1 MHMPGKD
8 SVTVFGHPKGAFL
21 LAGTEMWERFGFFG
35 MMGLLVH
42 FLTASPL
49 TSGFGW
55 DAGNAKALVGNLFAA
70 MWVFPIIGSWFAD
83 RYIGARRS
91 LVIGAAMMVLGYF
104 LFALPAAIP
113 HLVELGLALPVVV
126 PLQQSGV
133 ALGQIW
139 LDEGISTAL
148 LQQSVSPQHSI
159 ALNLAYRLM
168 GISFYLGLLMIVAG
182 NAFFKP
188 CIVALVGRFYEKG
201 DSRREGG
208 YTILYLCINLGGL
221 ISNFLVGSLGER
233 LGWHYGF
240 AAAGTGMLIGLFV
253 LLINKRSIAQ
263 GLHPRATGPAR
274 ISGRA
279 GASFSHA
286 ERQHFKAIAV
296 LMFFTAVYVAT
307 YGQLIGLVNEF
318 VFNRTER
325 MLWGFEVPATW
336 FLSLNPL
343 FIILFGA
350 FLAGLWQRL
359 EKERKNPSALLKYF
373 VGMVL
378 ISFSFLVLAGAAEQ
392 GSSAVD
398 GKSHMSWIIVAYLF
412 FTLGELFIFPI
423 FMALITRLG
432 PAHYGNLAAGLFFFA
447 AGIGGYLSG
456 QIGTL
461 SERFGD
467 RLVFSSIAT
476 GALLAG
482 LAALTLISRFR
493 VWIPAGNSG

>member
-1 MHMPGKD
+1 
-8 SVTVFGHPKGAFL
+8 
-21 LAGTEMWERFGFFG
+21 
-35 MMGLLVH
+35 
-42 FLTASPL
+42 
-49 TSGFGW
+49 
-55 DAGNAKALVGNLFAA
+55 
-70 MWVFPIIGSWFAD
+70 
-83 RYIGARRS
+83 
-91 LVIGAAMMVLGYF
+91 
-104 LFALPAAIP
+104 
-113 HLVELGLALPVVV
+113 
-126 PLQQSGV
+126 
-133 ALGQIW
+133 
-139 LDEGISTAL
+139 
-148 LQQSVSPQHSI
+148 
-159 ALNLAYRLM
+159 
-168 GISFYLGLLMIVAG
+168 
-182 NAFFKP
+182 
-188 CIVALVGRFYEKG
+188 
-201 DSRREGG
+201 
-208 YTILYLCINLGGL
+208 
-221 ISNFLVGSLGER
+221 
-233 LGWHYGF
+233 
-240 AAAGTGMLIGLFV
+240 
-253 LLINKRSIAQ
+253 
-263 GLHPRATGPAR
+263 
-274 ISGRA
+274 
-279 GASFSHA
+279 
-286 ERQHFKAIAV
+286 
-296 LMFFTAVYVAT
+296 MFFTAVYVAT